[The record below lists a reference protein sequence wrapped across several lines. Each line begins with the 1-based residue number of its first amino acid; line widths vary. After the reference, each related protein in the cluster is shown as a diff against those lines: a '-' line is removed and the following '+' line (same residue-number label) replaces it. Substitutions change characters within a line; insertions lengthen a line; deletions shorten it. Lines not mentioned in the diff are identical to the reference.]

1 MWYPSAGGL
10 RTPGFF
16 LFTQHAGMGLLPFSF
31 FLIRHDSGA
40 AIHKFVRERLREI
53 NREKFFG
60 TTGPRI
66 ILLLAFFSG
75 SPILPV
81 RVCAGV
87 GGPRP
92 IRSGAYP

>member
-66 ILLLAFFSG
+66 ILLLVFFRLAHTTRESTQT
-75 SPILPV
+75 
-81 RVCAGV
+81 
-87 GGPRP
+87 
-92 IRSGAYP
+92 